1 MKARKNKKMAII
13 ILATILATVLMY
25 GIYPVGYELGKT
37 LANVL

>member
-25 GIYPVGYELGKT
+25 GIYQVVYELGKT

>member
-25 GIYPVGYELGKT
+25 GIYQVGYELGKT